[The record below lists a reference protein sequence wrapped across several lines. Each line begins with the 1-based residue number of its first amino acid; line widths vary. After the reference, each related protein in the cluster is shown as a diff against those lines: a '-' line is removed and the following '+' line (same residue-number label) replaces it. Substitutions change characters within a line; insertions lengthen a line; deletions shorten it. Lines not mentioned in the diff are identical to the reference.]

1 MSSKDTQ
8 QAIKRLRKE
17 GLVTAVES
25 TGGQHLKLILADGS
39 FYIAACSSASSR
51 GVKNM
56 ITGIRRQC
64 RK

>member
-1 MSSKDTQ
+1 MRKDTK
-8 QAIKRLRKE
+8 QAVDRLRKE

-25 TGGQHLKLILADGS
+25 TRGQHVRLTLADGS
-39 FYIAACSSASSR
+39 FYIAACSSTSSR

-56 ITGIRRQC
+56 VTGVRRQC